1 MEYTSY
7 ARQSFSAEIDGLEHD
22 LLEMGSRA
30 EEMIALGVEALRSLS
45 VETAREVLRR
55 DDDIDE
61 RDSAIEQRCLRLL
74 ALQQPMAGDL
84 RVVGTAMKMITDI
97 ERIADLACDVAKI
110 AMKIELE
117 MGDTT
122 IVDVPLMANEAR
134 YMFREA
140 LEAFVRRDIERVRIV
155 CERDEIVDDLYRDLR
170 AQLFA
175 DMKAH
180 SENVVVDGWLLLAI
194 HHIERIA
201 DHVVNIAERVHFM
214 VTGEVEK
221 YRPVHALSPSLRADE
236 TFGLESSS

>member
-1 MEYTSY
+1 MEYSSY

-30 EEMIALGVEALRSLS
+30 EEMISLAVEALRSLS
-45 VETAREVLRR
+45 VETAREVLSR

-117 MGDTT
+117 MGDTA
-122 IVDVPLMANEAR
+122 IVDIPRMANEAR
-134 YMFREA
+134 LMFREA
-140 LEAFVRRDIERVRIV
+140 LEAFIRRDLDRVKMV
-155 CERDEIVDDLYRDLR
+155 CERDKIVDGLYRDLR
-170 AQLFA
+170 TQLFS
-175 DMKAH
+175 DMRNH
-180 SENVVVDGWLLLAI
+180 PDNVVVDGWLLLAI

-201 DHVVNIAERVHFM
+201 DHVVNIAERVYFM
-214 VTGEVEK
+214 VTGDVHK
-221 YRPVHALSPSLRADE
+221 YRPVHALITSSPTPE
-236 TFGLESSS
+236 TFDPGLSS

>member
-1 MEYTSY
+1 MEYSSY

-30 EEMIALGVEALRSLS
+30 EEMISLAVEALRSLS
-45 VETAREVLRR
+45 VETAREVLSR

-117 MGDTT
+117 MGDTA
-122 IVDVPLMANEAR
+122 IVDIPRMANEAR
-134 YMFREA
+134 LMFREA
-140 LEAFVRRDIERVRIV
+140 LEAFIRRDLDRVKFV
-155 CERDEIVDDLYRDLR
+155 CERDEIVDGLYRDLR
-170 AQLFA
+170 TQLFA
-175 DMKAH
+175 DMRNH
-180 SENVVVDGWLLLAI
+180 PENVVVDGWLLLAI

-214 VTGEVEK
+214 VTGDVHK
-221 YRPVHALSPSLRADE
+221 YRPVHALIATNPVSE
-236 TFGLESSS
+236 TFDRGLSS